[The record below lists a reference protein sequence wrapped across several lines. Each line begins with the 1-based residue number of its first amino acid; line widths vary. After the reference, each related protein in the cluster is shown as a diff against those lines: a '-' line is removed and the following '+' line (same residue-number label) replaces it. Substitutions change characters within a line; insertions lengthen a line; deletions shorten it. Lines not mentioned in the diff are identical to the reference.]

1 MAKDTIVLIGVTDT
15 IKALK
20 AFDKDAVKSFNKV
33 INSELRVAKKMHKD
47 LFKQNH
53 HLVDG
58 VRNLRSSHAPE
69 VVLAGLHGT
78 RALLE
83 KESHPQNQRVK

>member
-1 MAKDTIVLIGVTDT
+1 MQLRVLIKLLTLN
-15 IKALK
+15 LK
-20 AFDKDAVKSFNKV
+20 LLKT
-33 INSELRVAKKMHKD
+33 MHKD

-58 VRNLRSSHAPE
+58 VLNLRSSHAPE
-69 VVLAGLHGT
+69 VVLAGLHGI